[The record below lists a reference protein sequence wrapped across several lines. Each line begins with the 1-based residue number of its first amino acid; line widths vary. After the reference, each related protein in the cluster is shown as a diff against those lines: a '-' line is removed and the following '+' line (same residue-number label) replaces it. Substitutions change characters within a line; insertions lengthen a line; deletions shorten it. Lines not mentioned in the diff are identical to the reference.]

1 MNGMQLF
8 CYSEM
13 IHRSMVYIVTGV
25 VYTCYIA
32 VVCQYW
38 STRILIVFQLELSS
52 LRYNVAR
59 SMFSAFDLIFDI
71 FIIMQIPPY
80 CIMQISNKV
89 IVHEVCTQV
98 CFNWC

>member
-25 VYTCYIA
+25 VYTCYRA
-32 VVCQYW
+32 VVRQYW

-59 SMFSAFDLIFDI
+59 SMFSAFDLFDKTQNDI
-71 FIIMQIPPY
+71 QLSYLIY
-80 CIMQISNKV
+80 LSLCKYHH
-89 IVHEVCTQV
+89 IV
-98 CFNWC
+98 